1 MKVRQ
6 KQRHTGG
13 MEANQRGQWQQ
24 VSQRRALSK
33 FDLRAPGPLA
43 CDDKGPSFHRLMTTL
58 QHHSAQAHHT
68 EWDHG
73 PYHII
78 RTLARLSQRR
88 VGALTLECSCF
99 YCDYTAVT
107 LVFFLLWFDS
117 FGLETSKMSLHL
129 YKLYSFL
136 CFFFSKCFIFLFLL

>member
-1 MKVRQ
+1 M
-6 KQRHTGG
+6 
-13 MEANQRGQWQQ
+13 
-24 VSQRRALSK
+24 SQRRALSK

-43 CDDKGPSFHRLMTTL
+43 CNDKGPSFHRLMTTL

-136 CFFFSKCFIFLFLL
+136 CFFFFQMFYIPVSALRQIQIQTNKIPRTSLLFHLM

>member
-99 YCDYTAVT
+99 YCD
-107 LVFFLLWFDS
+107 LQLSLLFS
-117 FGLETSKMSLHL
+117 FCFGLIPLDLKPP
-129 YKLYSFL
+129 K
-136 CFFFSKCFIFLFLL
+136 